1 MYTISDILAD
11 IQRGITA
18 NNLNEDYFSYRL
30 VYFVNDVGRG
40 TKFRV
45 DTSYDGLRSALENII
60 RGHLSTTNTVVV
72 AAVTVRKNRE
82 SISLLNRS
90 YSYSLDGYFQ
100 KICETNEKDNINSY
114 YVRRKVQW
122 C

>member
-1 MYTISDILAD
+1 MFTISDILAD

-30 VYFVNDVGRG
+30 VYFVNDVVRG

-45 DTSYDGLRSALENII
+45 DTPYDGLRSALENII
-60 RGHLSTTNTVVV
+60 RGHLSTTNTVVL
-72 AAVTVRKNRE
+72 AAVTVRKNGE

-90 YSYSLDGYFQ
+90 YAFSLDGYFQ
-100 KICETNEKDNINSY
+100 KICEEKVESISSNY
-114 YVRRKVQW
+114 GRRIAQW